1 MSNSLKQDLIKSIG
15 INNYISGCKQIDQ
28 IYEDAEKGICSN
40 IQVNTVKE
48 LSLYNVQ
55 FMIERY
61 SKLVNK
67 FIYALSEEDAKAF
80 IFNYYKNFKF
90 NKSSVYCQKVDIK
103 RGLMFNV

>member
-1 MSNSLKQDLIKSIG
+1 MSDSLKQDV
-15 INNYISGCKQIDQ
+15 INVVGKDRCIQSCKEIAQMYD
-28 IYEDAEKGICSN
+28 DAERGICSDMQ
-40 IQVNTVKE
+40 INTETK

-80 IFNYYKNFKF
+80 IFNYYKNFEF
-90 NKSSVYCQKVDIK
+90 NKSHVYCQKVNIK

>member
-1 MSNSLKQDLIKSIG
+1 MSNSLKQDV
-15 INNYISGCKQIDQ
+15 INAVGKDRYIQHCKEIEHMFD
-28 IYEDAEKGICSN
+28 DAENGVCSN
-40 IQVNTVKE
+40 MQINTETK

-55 FMIERY
+55 FMIEKY

-80 IFNYYKNFKF
+80 IFNYYKNFEF
-90 NKSSVYCQKVDIK
+90 NKSNVYCQKVDIK